1 MLLNF
6 VSQLTIEDVTG
17 SFRIVPSQSH
27 FLTDEESLIWIVLA
41 DLKSLLIG
49 F

>member
-1 MLLNF
+1 VLLNLA
-6 VSQLTIEDVTG
+6 SQLTIEDATG
-17 SFRIVPSQSH
+17 RFRTVPSQSH

-41 DLKSLLIG
+41 DLKRLLIG